1 MRGRL
6 GIGRSRE
13 LTPCRLVGLGIP
25 KSETSM
31 SRRTIITALTVIV
44 LVATVL
50 MTYFGSMEDTVSPDN
65 KNASSVPAK
74 PAQ

>member
-1 MRGRL
+1 
-6 GIGRSRE
+6 
-13 LTPCRLVGLGIP
+13 
-25 KSETSM
+25 M